1 MGMTS
6 PSREQLLAK
15 LTPTQADRLDA
26 RDDDATDPAAEE
38 LAAAVALVDL
48 HTAGRTVPAAALTG
62 WALDVA
68 AHRLGVLLDDPTD
81 RQKDLHDRALEI
93 LAAIRDGKFGAG
105 APADGTATA
114 ASASIGYGSKTDI
127 FATTT

>member
-6 PSREQLLAK
+6 PSRAQLLAK

-26 RDDDATDPAAEE
+26 RDDGSPDPAAEE

-48 HTAGRTVPAAALTG
+48 YTAGRTVPAAALTG
-62 WALDVA
+62 WALDIA

-81 RQKDLHDRALEI
+81 RQKDLHDRALE
-93 LAAIRDGKFGAG
+93 LLTMLRDGKFSAG
-105 APADGTATA
+105 APADGSATA
-114 ASASIGYGSKTDI
+114 SSSIGYGSKTDI
-127 FATTT
+127 FATTS